1 MHNGALMEG
10 KGISLKR
17 RGLRKWLLSPA
28 VVVVLIFLLWWAFR
42 KAPFAEIWVAIQ
54 QMQWWEILVILALNG
69 IFYVV
74 ATLRW
79 WVIIRADNKHVPY
92 LPLLAVRLSVFGVS
106 YFTLGPQVGGEP
118 LQVLA
123 LQRRY
128 GLTYTH
134 ATATVLMDKLLE
146 FLVDFFMLAMGL
158 TAILRVGVL
167 AETRL
172 QFSGDLLLLTFLVLW
187 PPIHLSLLYRRH
199 YPVSG
204 LVHRLPFIKQ
214 NSKPVRF
221 LRAAERLAGRFCQRH
236 PRRLLVAI
244 GFSLLAGAGMLLD
257 YALMTAFLNIRL
269 PFWQMTAGW
278 MMGWISLLMPL
289 PGGLGA
295 LEASQVF
302 TLGRFGF
309 SAAIALSLTLVMRG
323 RDMLIGGLG
332 LLLAGHGWLRKA
344 RPLPANP
351 SDL

>member
-1 MHNGALMEG
+1 MDNDALMDG

-17 RGLRKWLLSPA
+17 RGLRKWLFWPA
-28 VVVVLIFLLWWAFR
+28 VVAVLAFLLWWAFR
-42 KAPFAEIWVAIQ
+42 KAPLAEIWIAIQ

-69 IFYVV
+69 FFYVV

-92 LPLLAVRLSVFGVS
+92 LPLLGVRISVFGVS

-118 LQVLA
+118 LQVFA

-128 GLTYTH
+128 RLTYTH

-146 FLVDFFMLAMGL
+146 FMADFYLLAIGL

-172 QFSGDLLLLTFLVLW
+172 QFSGDLLLLAFLIFW
-187 PPIHLSLLYRRH
+187 PPIHLFLLYKRH
-199 YPVSG
+199 HPLSG
-204 LVHRLPFIKQ
+204 LLRRLPVINKK
-214 NSKPVRF
+214 SKPLRF
-221 LRAAERLAGRFCQRH
+221 LRAAEQLAGRFCQRH
-236 PRRLLVAI
+236 PRRLLIAI
-244 GFSLLAGAGMLLD
+244 GFSLLGGAGMLLD
-257 YALMTAFLNIRL
+257 YALMTTFLNIHL

-295 LEASQVF
+295 LEASQVL

-332 LLLAGHGWLRKA
+332 LLLAGTGWNRKA
-344 RPLPANP
+344 RPLPAGS